1 MPNLGPYLIGKCL
14 YYINIFLYC
23 IYFRFSKNL
32 VINNTTQLAPMDKV
46 KTMRKKNKEKR
57 QQSKSVSDLSNV
69 SSDGMDSVSAFVGVP
84 LVGDFLYM

>member
-1 MPNLGPYLIGKCL
+1 
-14 YYINIFLYC
+14 
-23 IYFRFSKNL
+23 
-32 VINNTTQLAPMDKV
+32 MDKV

-84 LVGDFLYM
+84 LVRDFFYM